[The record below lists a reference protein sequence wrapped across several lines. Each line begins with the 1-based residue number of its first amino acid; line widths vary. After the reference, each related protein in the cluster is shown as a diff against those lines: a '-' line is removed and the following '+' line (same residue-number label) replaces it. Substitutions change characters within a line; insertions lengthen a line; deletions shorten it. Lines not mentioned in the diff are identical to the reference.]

1 MRILSVILLAVV
13 LFMGAFAAPP
23 TAPKNVVIDL
33 DKDTMSHEQYG
44 EPGKAVY
51 GMYRAEKPNGEWYTV
66 EYRADHTGF
75 HVLN

>member
-1 MRILSVILLAVV
+1 MRILSVILLAMV

-33 DKDTMSHEQYG
+33 DKNTMSHEQYG
-44 EPGKAVY
+44 EPGTAVHGRY
-51 GMYRAEKPNGEWYTV
+51 KVEKPNGEWYTV